1 MNISGK
7 SNFWLYT
14 IFAVVTAVILFE
26 IFKKDEITIPD
37 LTESTPV
44 DTIWHAPLI
53 DIDAALAGERRDL
66 VVYGEELI
74 RNTAAYL
81 GPNGSVKKLSNGMN
95 CQNCHLDAGTR
106 PFGNNFSAVNSTYPK
121 FRERSGKIENI
132 HHRVSDCFERSLN
145 GSAPDSTSK
154 EYLAI
159 EAYIN
164 WLGKDVPKGI
174 KPAGSGINKLQFLD
188 RAADPLKGKEVYAV
202 KCQVCHSANGEG
214 VLNETG
220 KLYTY
225 PPLWG
230 KNSYNNGAGLFRLSN
245 FAGFIK
251 YNMPLGVTH
260 NSTQLSDE
268 EAWDLAAFVN
278 SRPRPVKNQAGDWPN
293 PGAKPFDFPFG
304 PYADNFTEKQHKYGP
319 FKPILE
325 KGK

>member
-26 IFKKDEITIPD
+26 TFKKDEIIIPD
-37 LTESTPV
+37 LTESIPA
-44 DTIWHAPLI
+44 DTLWHAPLI

-81 GPNGSVKKLSNGMN
+81 GPNGSVKQLSNGMN

-121 FRERSGKIENI
+121 FRERSGKIENL
-132 HHRVSDCFERSLN
+132 HHRVADCFERSLN

-159 EAYIN
+159 EAYIK
-164 WLGKDVPKGI
+164 WLGKDVQKGV
-174 KPAGSGINKLQFLD
+174 KPPGAGINKLQYLD
-188 RAADPLKGKEVYAV
+188 RAADPLKGKEVYAI

-214 VLNETG
+214 VLNESG

-230 KNSYNNGAGLFRLSN
+230 KNSYNNGAGLYRLSN

-278 SRPRPVKNQAGDWPN
+278 SQPRPVKNQSTDWPN
-293 PGAKPFDFPFG
+293 AAAKPFDFPYG

-319 FKPILE
+319 FKPILA

>member
-26 IFKKDEITIPD
+26 IFKKDEIIIPD
-37 LTESTPV
+37 LSEAPAK
-44 DTIWHAPLI
+44 DTSWHAPVI

-66 VVYGEELI
+66 VIYGEELI

-81 GPNGSVKKLSNGMN
+81 GPKGSVKQLSNGMN

-121 FRERSGKIENI
+121 FRERSGKIENL

-145 GSAPDSTSK
+145 GTAPDSTSK
-154 EYLAI
+154 EYLAM

-164 WLGKDVPKGI
+164 WLGKDVPRGVKPEGAGI
-174 KPAGSGINKLQFLD
+174 SKLEFLD
-188 RAADPLKGKEVYAV
+188 RAADPVKGKEVYAI
-202 KCQVCHSANGEG
+202 KCQVCHGPDGEG
-214 VLNETG
+214 VLNESG

-230 KNSYNNGAGLFRLSN
+230 KNSYNNGAGLYRLSN

-260 NSTQLSDE
+260 NSAQLSDE

-278 SRPRPVKNQAGDWPN
+278 SQPRPVKNQSADWPN
-293 PGAKPFDFPFG
+293 PEGKPFDFPFG

-319 FKPILE
+319 FKPILA
-325 KGK
+325 KGN

>member
-26 IFKKDEITIPD
+26 IFKKDEIIIPD
-37 LTESTPV
+37 LSEAPAK
-44 DTIWHAPLI
+44 DTSWHAPVI

-66 VVYGEELI
+66 VIYGEELI

-81 GPNGSVKKLSNGMN
+81 GPKGSVKQLSNGMN

-121 FRERSGKIENI
+121 FRERSGKIENL

-145 GSAPDSTSK
+145 GTAPDSTSK
-154 EYLAI
+154 EYLAM

-164 WLGKDVPKGI
+164 WLGKDVPRGVKPKG
-174 KPAGSGINKLQFLD
+174 AGISKLEFLD
-188 RAADPLKGKEVYAV
+188 RAADPVKGKEVYAI
-202 KCQVCHSANGEG
+202 KCQVCHGPDGEG
-214 VLNETG
+214 VLNESG

-230 KNSYNNGAGLFRLSN
+230 KNSYNNGAGLYRLSN

-260 NSTQLSDE
+260 NSAQLSDE

-278 SRPRPVKNQAGDWPN
+278 SQPRPVKNQSADWPN
-293 PGAKPFDFPFG
+293 PEGKPFDFPFG

-319 FKPILE
+319 FKPILA
-325 KGK
+325 KGN